1 MFENCS
7 LVTSCGWRVKEVLQ
21 QLVCHYNLLCSVQS
35 SGQVVK
41 WIRTC
46 VSAKWLYYSTI
57 MSFYHIRSR
66 ERAKYEAVIH
76 CCVLV

>member
-7 LVTSCGWRVKEVLQ
+7 LVTSCGWRVKELLQ
-21 QLVCHYNLLCSVQS
+21 HLVCHYNLLCSVQS

-46 VSAKWLYYSTI
+46 VSAEWLNYS
-57 MSFYHIRSR
+57 SSRDR
-66 ERAKYEAVIH
+66 ERA
-76 CCVLV
+76 CFFT